1 MNTISVLEETLAEKI
16 REARQSQGIS
26 QQQVADAI
34 GVSRPAI
41 SQIESGKRSV
51 STLELSKL
59 ANLFN
64 CPIDYF
70 FKTSSAHNDDVMT
83 VLYRVADGLIS
94 QSDASNMNG
103 RVKHFVNLFREGIAL
118 KRELGLVAP
127 LSLPS
132 YGTNKPQ
139 SLAAAI
145 HQGEQVAIQE
155 RRRLGIGQVPVPD
168 MPALITKQGIWTSG
182 IELPETVSGIFMDHS
197 STGMVILV
205 NSEQSYGNQRFSY
218 AHEYAHALF
227 DKHQHVSISS
237 KAGSDKLVERR
248 ADAFAENFLMPR
260 DSVTDVL
267 RSMNN
272 NLSNHSNK
280 LIFNAATDDY
290 ILTKIRRSGLQHI
303 NCMVVANI
311 AIHFGTSYQSALFR
325 LQNLGHVSKED
336 AEKLQVYGALG
347 IEQLIDQQMQTG
359 GKSKREK
366 HQSSTS
372 PELQIEFAVLII
384 QAFQQEII
392 SRGKLLELAKL
403 IEIDGRDLLSLAEAI
418 RANSK

>member
-1 MNTISVLEETLAEKI
+1 MNTISVLEETLVEKI
-16 REARQSQGIS
+16 RDARQSQGIS

-34 GVSRPAI
+34 SVSRPAV
-41 SQIESGKRSV
+41 SQIENGKRSV
-51 STLELSKL
+51 STLELTKL

-64 CPIDYF
+64 CPIDYLLD
-70 FKTSSAHNDDVMT
+70 TNSEHDDDVMT

-94 QSDASNMNG
+94 QSDMSSMNG
-103 RVKHFVNLFREGIAL
+103 RVNYFINLFREGIAL
-118 KRELGLVAP
+118 KRELSLIAP
-127 LSLPS
+127 LGLPS
-132 YGTNKPQ
+132 YGNNKPQ
-139 SLAAAI
+139 SLADAI

-168 MPALITKQGIWTSG
+168 MLALITRQGIWASG

-197 STGMVILV
+197 SIGMAILV

-272 NLSNHSNK
+272 SLSNHPNK
-280 LIFNAATDDY
+280 LIFNAATDDH
-290 ILTKIRRSGLQHI
+290 ILTKISRSHLQHI
-303 NCMVVANI
+303 TCMVVANI

-325 LQNLGHVSKED
+325 LQNLGHVSKQE
-336 AEKLQVYGALG
+336 AEKTPSAW
-347 IEQLIDQQMQTG
+347 
-359 GKSKREK
+359 
-366 HQSSTS
+366 
-372 PELQIEFAVLII
+372 
-384 QAFQQEII
+384 QAW
-392 SRGKLLELAKL
+392 
-403 IEIDGRDLLSLAEAI
+403 
-418 RANSK
+418 N

>member
-1 MNTISVLEETLAEKI
+1 MNTISVLEKTLVEKI

-34 GVSRPAI
+34 SVPRSAI

-51 STLELSKL
+51 STLELTKL

-70 FKTSSAHNDDVMT
+70 FETSSVHDNDVMT
-83 VLYRVADGLIS
+83 VLYRAAGRLIS
-94 QSDASNMNG
+94 KSDASHMNVH
-103 RVKHFVNLFREGIAL
+103 VKRFINLFREGIAL
-118 KRELGLVAP
+118 KRELGLIAP
-127 LSLPS
+127 VSLPS
-132 YGTNKPQ
+132 YGNNKPQ
-139 SLAAAI
+139 SPADAI
-145 HQGEQVAIQE
+145 YQGEQVAIQE

-168 MPALITKQGIWTSG
+168 MPALITKQGIWASG
-182 IELPETVSGIFMDHS
+182 VELPETVSGIFMDHPS
-197 STGMVILV
+197 IGMAILV

-237 KAGSDKLVERR
+237 KAGSDELVERR

-260 DSVTDVL
+260 DSVADVL

-272 NLSNHSNK
+272 SLSNHPNK
-280 LIFNAATDDY
+280 LIFNAATDNH
-290 ILTKIRRSGLQHI
+290 ILTKVGRSHLRHI
-303 NCMVVANI
+303 TCMVVANI
-311 AIHFGTSYQSALFR
+311 AIHFGISYQSALFR
-325 LQNLGHVSKED
+325 LQNLGHVSKQD
-336 AEKLQVYGALG
+336 AEKLQVYGMLG
-347 IEQLIDQQMQTG
+347 IDQLIDQQMQTS
-359 GKSKREK
+359 GKNTPEK
-366 HQSSTS
+366 HQPSTS
-372 PELQIEFAVLII
+372 PELQIEFAILVI

-403 IEIDGRDLLSLAEAI
+403 IEIDSRDLLNMAEAI